1 MTRKN
6 TARHPQRRA
15 AFIEALASGATVTD
29 AAKTAGVA
37 REPMYRWRKADPD
50 FAAEWDA
57 AYSTGADVLVSEAR
71 RRATTGVAEPVYH
84 MGKVVGTVQRYS
96 DTLLMFLM
104 KARAPEQYCDR
115 ARAAAMDRRWAEVDR
130 AASSDDDAVAAK
142 DALAALDRLAS
153 AKASTATH

>member
-1 MTRKN
+1 MTRKH

-29 AAKTAGVA
+29 AAKAAGVA
-37 REPMYRWRKADPD
+37 REPLYRWRKEDPE
-50 FAAEWDA
+50 FAAEWEA
-57 AYSTGADVLVSEAR
+57 AYSTGADVLVAEAR
-71 RRATTGVAEPVYH
+71 RRAVKGVAEPVYH

-115 ARAAAMDRRWAEVDR
+115 ARAAAMDRRWAEADR
-130 AASSDDDAVAAK
+130 AASGNDDVAA
-142 DALAALDRLAS
+142 AGQAIAALDRLAS